1 MPTVDMT
8 QTLTTIAPY
17 LPQKQNPGVSF
28 RTIFFMILF
37 YNVFKN
43 IYLDSFIRTF
53 FSYAPATERTVFTFS
68 LWTAV
73 LFCYCI
79 YCSIKTVDSKNGI
92 IIDVAATA
100 GNVPDSQPYIK
111 RIDYIERTVFTFSLW
126 TAVLFCYCIYCSIKP
141 VQRKCF
147 FSRTDE
153 EGMHYLSHETVDSKN
168 GIIIDVAATAGN
180 VPDSQP

>member
-1 MPTVDMT
+1 MSW
-8 QTLTTIAPY
+8 LLCCKASFAPY

-28 RTIFFMILF
+28 RTVFFMILF

-79 YCSIKTVDSKNGI
+79 YCSIK
-92 IIDVAATA
+92 
-100 GNVPDSQPYIK
+100 
-111 RIDYIERTVFTFSLW
+111 
-126 TAVLFCYCIYCSIKP
+126 P

-147 FSRTDE
+147 SSGTDE
-153 EGMHYLSHETVDSKN
+153 FVILFIILKILPLCASCERRSARFLSVERQAWPAEYCFDRYIKWTSGAWWEVWASPSAEYAAFN
-168 GIIIDVAATAGN
+168 GADRWWKIRNHWKRV
-180 VPDSQP
+180 